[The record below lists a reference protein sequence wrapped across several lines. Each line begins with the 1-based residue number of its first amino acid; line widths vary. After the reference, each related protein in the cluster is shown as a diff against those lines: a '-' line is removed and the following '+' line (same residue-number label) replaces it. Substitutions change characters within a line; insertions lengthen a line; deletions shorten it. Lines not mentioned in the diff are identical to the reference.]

1 MSLHTQD
8 LVLSKFNTFH
18 ELPLA
23 ETPPLEPA
31 RKRHR
36 TSPDHLQTPPP
47 PPAKERNLD
56 HLKSSSVQTPP
67 PPAKERNLDH
77 LKSSPSESS
86 ASNSETCYILVVCNT
101 DLQVNLTCDCMP
113 PNHAVSCLLLH
124 NERTI

>member
-56 HLKSSSVQTPP
+56 HLKSS
-67 PPAKERNLDH
+67 
-77 LKSSPSESS
+77 PSESS
-86 ASNSETCYILVVCNT
+86 VSNSETCYILVVCNT

-113 PNHAVSCLLLH
+113 PDHAVSCLLLH